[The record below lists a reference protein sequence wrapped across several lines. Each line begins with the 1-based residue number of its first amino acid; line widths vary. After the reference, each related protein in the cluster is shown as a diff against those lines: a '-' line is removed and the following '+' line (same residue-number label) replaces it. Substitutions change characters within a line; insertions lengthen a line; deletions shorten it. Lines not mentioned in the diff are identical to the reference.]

1 MRVLFV
7 TRKYPPKIGGMES
20 LSYALTTGF
29 AEPKKTIALRGSQL
43 HLVWFLPYVVLRVAL
58 TAHRYDVIH
67 LGDALLSA
75 AGFVPRSFGK
85 PVAVSVHG
93 LDLTFRTWIYQTYLK
108 LFLRADAF
116 IANSESTKRVAEARG
131 LSPVQAISIGVPE
144 RYFHVTRATNRD
156 AELEQ
161 RSAGRVVLVTVGRL
175 RRRKGAAWFVRHV
188 LPELTGALYVVIGV
202 GTDHDEIM
210 RAAAEADVS
219 DAVWLTGS
227 VTDARLLDLLGS
239 SDVFVMPNIPV
250 PGDVEGFGI
259 VAIEAAAS
267 GLPIVASRLEGIPDA
282 VSDGDNGQLVPPG
295 DAGAYVRALSALI
308 ADPVERERR
317 GQRGRVYTKQHNAW
331 PRIIEQYATL
341 FRSLLRRP

>member
-75 AGFVPRSFGK
+75 AGFVPRWFGK

-93 LDLTFRTWIYQTYLK
+93 LDLTFRSWIYQAYLK

-131 LSPVQAISIGVPE
+131 LSPVQAISIGVP
-144 RYFHVTRATNRD
+144 
-156 AELEQ
+156 
-161 RSAGRVVLVTVGRL
+161 
-175 RRRKGAAWFVRHV
+175 
-188 LPELTGALYVVIGV
+188 
-202 GTDHDEIM
+202 
-210 RAAAEADVS
+210 
-219 DAVWLTGS
+219 
-227 VTDARLLDLLGS
+227 
-239 SDVFVMPNIPV
+239 
-250 PGDVEGFGI
+250 
-259 VAIEAAAS
+259 
-267 GLPIVASRLEGIPDA
+267 
-282 VSDGDNGQLVPPG
+282 
-295 DAGAYVRALSALI
+295 
-308 ADPVERERR
+308 
-317 GQRGRVYTKQHNAW
+317 
-331 PRIIEQYATL
+331 
-341 FRSLLRRP
+341 